1 MRVTAESE
9 HESRTDRHHHDSTET
24 AWSGK
29 PLREGSR
36 PRMIDAA
43 RLVTIWRPCP
53 ACGRH
58 CPEEPTVERRQH
70 TGKLGVHPD
79 LDTSRGRG
87 GEDDRAEHC

>member
-58 CPEEPTVERRQH
+58 CLEEPTVERRQH
-70 TGKLGVHPD
+70 SGKLGVHPD
-79 LDTSRGRG
+79 LDTPRGRRR
-87 GEDDRAEHC
+87 EDHGAERS

>member
-1 MRVTAESE
+1 LRVTAESE

-29 PLREGSR
+29 PSREGSR

-58 CPEEPTVERRQH
+58 CLEEPTVERRQH
-70 TGKLGVHPD
+70 SGKLGVHPD
-79 LDTSRGRG
+79 LDTPRGRRRK
-87 GEDDRAEHC
+87 DDRADHC

>member
-58 CPEEPTVERRQH
+58 CLEEPTVERRQH
-70 TGKLGVHPD
+70 SGKLGVHPD
-79 LDTSRGRG
+79 LDTPRGRRRK
-87 GEDDRAEHC
+87 DDRADHC